1 MGWGRT
7 KSSKEIK
14 IRRQTCEEQAKDR
27 VGKQEGGYEWTKI
40 VEKMRLVKMHEAK
53 P

>member
-1 MGWGRT
+1 LGWGRT

-14 IRRQTCEEQAKDR
+14 RRQTCEEQAKDKELENKK
-27 VGKQEGGYEWTKI
+27 VDMNEPKLLK
-40 VEKMRLVKMHEAK
+40 KMRLVKMHEAK